1 LFVDRAS
8 GDTEATSL
16 ESRAWVVS
24 SDPSRKQS
32 AILNSGQQVSIKM
45 GEAPGAIRKYL
56 PDPKG
61 DITGFWSGSRLR
73 DAALSHDM
81 NRESQLALNQI
92 ASNDIPDT
100 TLAAVASPFPTPIG
114 LGWRANM
121 AYRDYICSNPLEC
134 QKFPEFPTSAPGGP
148 PICPPGSPPG
158 EHCQR

>member
-1 LFVDRAS
+1 M
-8 GDTEATSL
+8 
-16 ESRAWVVS
+16 S

-32 AILNSGQQVSIKM
+32 AILNSGQQVTIKM
-45 GEAPGAIRKYL
+45 GEAPGTIRKYL
-56 PDPKG
+56 PDAKS

-121 AYRDYICSNPLEC
+121 AYRDHMCSNTIEC
-134 QKFPEFPTSAPGGP
+134 QDFPEFPESGSDFP
-148 PICPPGSPPG
+148 PMCPPGSPPG